1 MVIKL
6 NKRVRNI
13 KQPVTF
19 ISYHASITKGDKTN
33 KHLPHTYINL
43 INVVYLLQDSEK
55 FICILGVL
63 QNHFVLIIDDL
74 N

>member
-1 MVIKL
+1 M
-6 NKRVRNI
+6 
-13 KQPVTF
+13 QPVTLIF
-19 ISYHASITKGDKTN
+19 YDTSMTKGYKTN

-74 N
+74 NEVSMNE